1 MNTNEAIE
9 LQKLFDEIREN
20 KKRIANIDDAIKS
33 LQQIRG
39 KIYWEISRAEDQIAT
54 IIKEQTGEK

>member
-20 KKRIANIDDAIKS
+20 KKRIASIDNAINS
-33 LQQIRG
+33 LQQTRG
-39 KIYWEISRAEDQIAT
+39 EIYWKISRAEDQIAT
-54 IIKEQTGEK
+54 IIAEQTGEK